1 MIFAIMEKLDELKHE
16 IIKKGDRWYN
26 TKSAI
31 TYTDVSAKTLER
43 AVAKGL
49 LKVSKQSG
57 RNLYKQSELDRWL
70 EGKNR

>member
-31 TYTDVSAKTLER
+31 AYTDVSAKTLER
-43 AVAKGL
+43 AVAIGE
-49 LKVSKQSG
+49 LKVSKKTG
-57 RNLYKQSELDRWL
+57 KNLYRKSELDRWL
-70 EGKNR
+70 RS